1 MAAQMKDE
9 KQILSNVIQEIKKKA
24 KKKVDKKRI
33 ATLLTARHGLS
44 SDEVEAMLTRL
55 EAEGFINQ
63 KLDEKGDLCYAISK
77 PAPFES
83 EDSKLEDTVSPRILN
98 VGASKEGDTAEPFPN
113 PLPPTVNPDN
123 AVVFSTLE
131 ALARGLDSTNQ
142 LLHQERAFSKA
153 ILQENLELKIKIKE
167 LEVKNSHLLDDVIL
181 RGASRIQRADEN
193 DRDADPLDELFFPRN
208 KKQLNSEGSK
218 VIHDDTIQSDG
229 FQVVRPRRLRSNIQ
243 RESLPVVSI
252 ESGSE
257 SEGDLGSESSC
268 AKNQLKTGK
277 SNNMKG
283 SSLNITRKEPQKS
296 SNPNNI
302 NSEILENTE
311 RKDQQQASQ
320 TNKSKSKNLQNN
332 RDKSAQRKGNR
343 KNKVNLNDR
352 SQCEGTE
359 EAKNSERKGGQQ
371 RETTSQRVKITIV
384 GDSQLKRL
392 DETKL
397 SNHHH
402 QVEIIAKGGSRI
414 RQATQQV
421 GKSESDIIVVHAG
434 TNDIKSS
441 NPEALSDAI
450 IETLNKIQQNN
461 PSSQIA
467 YSSIF
472 RRNDKN
478 DLTPN
483 RKVTEVNKIIEEK
496 LNLHGFDFINNSN
509 ILFCNLW
516 KDGLHINDGG
526 IRKFAGNLSSYFRY
540 C

>member
-1 MAAQMKDE
+1 MR
-9 KQILSNVIQEIKKKA
+9 N
-24 KKKVDKKRI
+24 
-33 ATLLTARHGLS
+33 
-44 SDEVEAMLTRL
+44 
-55 EAEGFINQ
+55 
-63 KLDEKGDLCYAISK
+63 
-77 PAPFES
+77 
-83 EDSKLEDTVSPRILN
+83 
-98 VGASKEGDTAEPFPN
+98 GASYKKLLSLILGRFLIGGSQTYNIPRPKNIFFLLVASQALSFLFTHFLLLSQYTTSFCPFTFLSFFLSPAS
-113 PLPPTVNPDN
+113 LP
-123 AVVFSTLE
+123 
-131 ALARGLDSTNQ
+131 
-142 LLHQERAFSKA
+142 
-153 ILQENLELKIKIKE
+153 
-167 LEVKNSHLLDDVIL
+167 
-181 RGASRIQRADEN
+181 
-193 DRDADPLDELFFPRN
+193 FFP
-208 KKQLNSEGSK
+208 
-218 VIHDDTIQSDG
+218 
-229 FQVVRPRRLRSNIQ
+229 FFRLPSVYF
-243 RESLPVVSI
+243 SF
-252 ESGSE
+252 
-257 SEGDLGSESSC
+257 
-268 AKNQLKTGK
+268 
-277 SNNMKG
+277 
-283 SSLNITRKEPQKS
+283 NITRKEPQKS

-421 GKSESDIIVVHAG
+421 GKSESNIIVVHAG

-441 NPEALSDAI
+441 NPEELSDAI